1 VVKVSNC
8 DFEDRGFKSHHPP
21 WFFYFSFMYILY
33 LKTVKFVRK
42 SEVSKNLQAF
52 EYFLDLL
59 IRGGV

>member
-1 VVKVSNC
+1 
-8 DFEDRGFKSHHPP
+8 
-21 WFFYFSFMYILY
+21 MYILY